1 MTTDTVENV
10 GSRTP
15 VRWST
20 SVVLFAALYC
30 ACAVIPAIGFWLVL
44 GDSKLVWT
52 AFATGFAMAALS
64 CGAIIGTQLSRAR

>member
-1 MTTDTVENV
+1 
-10 GSRTP
+10 
-15 VRWST
+15 
-20 SVVLFAALYC
+20 
-30 ACAVIPAIGFWLVL
+30 VIPAIGFWLVL